1 MHPLE
6 QKIGSSKS
14 NHACCLTYKQ
24 VKQNNTYTSHVKLQW
39 TLSIS
44 TNIYL
49 EHLSI
54 SNYFTGPLNIPTKYT
69 LILSLYLEFLYRKFP
84 SISNQT
90 FAPVATILSQSR
102 MWIYQQLEFSAWFK

>member
-44 TNIYL
+44 TNIY
-49 EHLSI
+49 
-54 SNYFTGPLNIPTKYT
+54 GPLNIPTKYT
-69 LILSLYLEFLYRKFP
+69 WILSLYLEFLYRKFP

-90 FAPVATILSQSR
+90 FAPVATILSPSR